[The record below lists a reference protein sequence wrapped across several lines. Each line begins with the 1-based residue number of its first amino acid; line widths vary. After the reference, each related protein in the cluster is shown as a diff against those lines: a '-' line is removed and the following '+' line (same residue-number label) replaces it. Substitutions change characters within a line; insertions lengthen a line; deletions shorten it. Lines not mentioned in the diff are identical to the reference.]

1 MVEYLCQIRYHSV
14 LSIIGFPESQLT
26 IADPYGLCCRWV
38 VKRTVYYC
46 YHTVFQM
53 RSLWIL
59 VTAAL
64 CLSLSLA
71 DDDSARLLASK
82 HVLNM
87 MLVQEKDIT
96 IEYEIFNVGGR

>member
-1 MVEYLCQIRYHSV
+1 M
-14 LSIIGFPESQLT
+14 
-26 IADPYGLCCRWV
+26 
-38 VKRTVYYC
+38 
-46 YHTVFQM
+46 
-53 RSLWIL
+53 
-59 VTAAL
+59 TAAL

-96 IEYEIFNVGGR
+96 IEYEIFNVGGRYYPNYLLRQVKSNLVSWVPISEIMSLLSLNFVQLSLIFDNLQFNQAA